1 MNNTIKLSVAKN
13 EIGLRVD
20 IFLTSK
26 LKNYTRSFIK
36 KLIRNKCVEI
46 NKKGISSS
54 SIKLKSND
62 KIKVSK
68 FSINEDK
75 LIPKKISLDIVYED
89 QDLLL
94 INKPKGMVVHPGAG
108 SNNNTLANAL
118 AYKYRNNLSN
128 INGYLRPGI
137 VHRIDKDTSGIL
149 VIAKNNFT
157 HSKLGR
163 QFSDHTIKRKYQCLI
178 WGVVRP
184 LNGRIETLIGRNTR
198 NRQLMSVKNFSGKK
212 AITNYKTIR
221 VFKSQDIPTI
231 SLLECYLETG
241 RTHQIRVHLKYK
253 GSSIIGDKQYG
264 KKNIRFKKIDNIFLK
279 NLNNLN
285 GQALHAQTLEFT
297 HPTKNKWVKFSSDPP
312 EDFKKILNLLDKLSS

>member
-1 MNNTIKLSVAKN
+1 MNNTIKLSVTKN

-108 SNNNTLANAL
+108 NNNNTLANAL
-118 AYKYRNNLSN
+118 AYKYKNNLSN

-163 QFSDHTIKRKYQCLI
+163 QFSI
-178 WGVVRP
+178 
-184 LNGRIETLIGRNTR
+184 TL
-198 NRQLMSVKNFSGKK
+198 SK
-212 AITNYKTIR
+212 
-221 VFKSQDIPTI
+221 
-231 SLLECYLETG
+231 E
-241 RTHQIRVHLKYK
+241 
-253 GSSIIGDKQYG
+253 
-264 KKNIRFKKIDNIFLK
+264 NIN
-279 NLNNLN
+279 
-285 GQALHAQTLEFT
+285 
-297 HPTKNKWVKFSSDPP
+297 V
-312 EDFKKILNLLDKLSS
+312 